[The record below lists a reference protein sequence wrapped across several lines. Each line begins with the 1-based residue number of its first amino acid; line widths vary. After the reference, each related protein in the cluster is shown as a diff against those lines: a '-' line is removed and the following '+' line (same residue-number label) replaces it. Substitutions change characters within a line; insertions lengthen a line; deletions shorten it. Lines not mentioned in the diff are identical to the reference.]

1 MNWVKVCSYDD
12 LVPQAG
18 IAVMIGEAQIAIFF
32 EEEKNN
38 LFAVSNWDPIGKANV
53 LSRGLVVDVEGNLT
67 VASPLYKQRYDL
79 ETGKC
84 LDDDICLPTWGVKL
98 EADLVWI
105 ALK

>member
-18 IAVMIGEAQIAIFF
+18 VAAMIGEAQIAIFF

-53 LSRGLVVDVEGNLT
+53 LSRGLVVDVEGKLT

-79 ETGKC
+79 ETGNC

-98 EADLVWI
+98 ENNSVWV